1 MCGCNK
7 HQEATAACTCICD
20 EHRNFEL
27 ARDLASNRYDIITDL
42 TKQLNA
48 AIEEVTVLNLVTRRM
63 GAALRH
69 IRLALDH
76 KQVVVK
82 TSPRGM
88 ARAYSSSPLVPA
100 KDIQDAF
107 DALEAASE

>member
-1 MCGCNK
+1 
-7 HQEATAACTCICD
+7 
-20 EHRNFEL
+20 
-27 ARDLASNRYDIITDL
+27 
-42 TKQLNA
+42 
-48 AIEEVTVLNLVTRRM
+48 M